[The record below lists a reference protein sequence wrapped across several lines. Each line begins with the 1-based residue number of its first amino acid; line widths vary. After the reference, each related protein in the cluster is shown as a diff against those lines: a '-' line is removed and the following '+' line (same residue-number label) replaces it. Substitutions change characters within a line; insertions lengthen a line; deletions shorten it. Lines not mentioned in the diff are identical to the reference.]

1 MLGWVGLYSDDFSM
15 CKRPD
20 SKRPQA
26 LKSRV
31 AAREA
36 ERKPHSGRVATRE
49 AVWVQAQPAKK
60 DSMYSIC
67 FCTDCAPV
75 PPAEMRFST
84 QASRLISG

>member
-1 MLGWVGLYSDDFSM
+1 MLGWVGLYTDDFSM

-36 ERKPHSGRVATRE
+36 ERKPHCGRVAAREAERKPHCGRE
-49 AVWVQAQPAKK
+49 AVWMPH
-60 DSMYSIC
+60 
-67 FCTDCAPV
+67 
-75 PPAEMRFST
+75 
-84 QASRLISG
+84 GG